1 MITCHLHKLRVLLL
15 GGTNA
20 HAETCSACQQESA
33 EMSKIERDLRNEKLS
48 HSPAP
53 GFYLRLESKLDRSA
67 DATPGASRNVLWPRL
82 VFAMATL
89 ALSAVLFL
97 QVDGKSPTQLSQIN
111 SPPSEPVMEIPPL
124 PQLSSEQLAQI
135 SVKLDQPLQKELQSV
150 ISDTR
155 QAIQFVAANFM
166 PDDSQ

>member
-1 MITCHLHKLRVLLL
+1 
-15 GGTNA
+15 
-20 HAETCSACQQESA
+20 
-33 EMSKIERDLRNEKLS
+33 
-48 HSPAP
+48 
-53 GFYLRLESKLDRSA
+53 
-67 DATPGASRNVLWPRL
+67 
-82 VFAMATL
+82 MATL

>member
-1 MITCHLHKLRVLLL
+1 
-15 GGTNA
+15 
-20 HAETCSACQQESA
+20 
-33 EMSKIERDLRNEKLS
+33 
-48 HSPAP
+48 
-53 GFYLRLESKLDRSA
+53 
-67 DATPGASRNVLWPRL
+67 
-82 VFAMATL
+82 
-89 ALSAVLFL
+89 
-97 QVDGKSPTQLSQIN
+97 
-111 SPPSEPVMEIPPL
+111 MEIPPL